1 MSTAVLV
8 LSTITLAYCEAVSEF
23 IVDLFGVGAG
33 DWDVKRKRLAA
44 NTAIGIAV
52 FQFYLLD
59 FALNALQASLRNLLL
74 DITPPS
80 QLNAGNAWHGRMTHL
95 GNIVGTQAP
104 RLSWM
109 FHLKLTRLFSRF
121 WIWYTKQ
128 S

>member
-1 MSTAVLV
+1 M
-8 LSTITLAYCEAVSEF
+8 LSIVTLAYCEVLADF
-23 IVDLFGVGAG
+23 IVDIFGVGAG
-33 DWDVKRKRLAA
+33 DWDTKRKRLAA

-95 GNIVGTQAP
+95 GNIVGMQSQSP
-104 RLSWM
+104 LSM
-109 FHLKLTRLFSRF
+109 FPASSL
-121 WIWYTKQ
+121 
-128 S
+128 